1 MLAPSKMICFVF
13 NFPTKLP
20 EKIAPNVHITGIGIK
35 ISPASVAFF
44 PNTPW
49 LQIGRYIVILIIIAP
64 AISVNILIVD
74 NVRLEKSASGI
85 NGSGDFFSMNK
96 KIMNE
101 TTAKINRP
109 IIVIS
114 PQFCL
119 LLPVNNAY
127 SRAIVLSENT
137 VAPR

>member
-1 MLAPSKMICFVF
+1 
-13 NFPTKLP
+13 
-20 EKIAPNVHITGIGIK
+20 
-35 ISPASVAFF
+35 
-44 PNTPW
+44 
-49 LQIGRYIVILIIIAP
+49 
-64 AISVNILIVD
+64 
-74 NVRLEKSASGI
+74 
-85 NGSGDFFSMNK
+85 MNK

-109 IIVIS
+109 IIVMS

-127 SRAIVLSENT
+127 SRAIVLNEKT